1 MNTIKITLLSFKKNT
16 FTFILVIAQLAVL
29 FLAEN
34 YMVSAL
40 VERDMQFAPFKPLFN
55 EKTAFVYDS
64 EYAKNAALFDMDTK
78 ASREMLLSDI
88 KDEYKIYDVMSF
100 KNGEYTVYSVSD
112 EIYASLALPLAF
124 GNYGSAVGSSGMSAE
139 EKDIF
144 FPDGTNLRLKTSG
157 ALTASTYIPAMMS
170 LSSQYMTAGDFYY
183 TSVNER
189 NIILTNRSSIGGYEQ
204 HFRLSSGFL
213 IEFKSGTARNLETLK
228 GRALTVPTTEI
239 AENTNKALQKDLLN
253 YLPLVGT
260 VLIIVIIGVICISVI
275 IFKESERRNAVL
287 WICGYS
293 RAEIIG
299 VHTVGIA
306 LMTALSII
314 ISLAAY
320 ILLKLFGN
328 EMLIGVNLTLE
339 NFIITFITCML
350 LSAISSAVPAIK
362 SRKTS
367 PVEYLRRAK

>member
-40 VERDMQFAPFKPLFN
+40 VEREMQFAPFKPVFN
-55 EKTAFVYDS
+55 ENTAFVYDS
-64 EYAKNAALFDMDTK
+64 EYVKNAAMLGIDTK

-100 KNGEYTVYSVSD
+100 KNGDYTVYSASD
-112 EIYASLALPLAF
+112 EIYASLALPLAS
-124 GNYGSAVGSSGMSAE
+124 GNYGSAVGSSGMSAG

-157 ALTASTYIPAMMS
+157 ALTASTYIPVMMN
-170 LSSQYMTAGDFYY
+170 LSSQDMTAGDFYY

-213 IEFKSGTARNLETLK
+213 IEFKSGSARNFEVLK
-228 GRALTVPTTEI
+228 GRALIIPTTEI
-239 AENTNKALQKDLLN
+239 AENTNKAIQKDLLN

-260 VLIIVIIGVICISVI
+260 VLIIVIIGIICISVI

-293 RAEIIG
+293 RAGIIG

-306 LMTALSII
+306 LMTVLSVI

-320 ILLKLFGN
+320 GLLKLSGN

-350 LSAISSAVPAIK
+350 LSAISSAVSAIR

>member
-1 MNTIKITLLSFKKNT
+1 MNTIKIALLAFTKNT

-40 VERDMQFAPFKPLFN
+40 VEREMQFEPFKLVFN

-64 EYAKNAALFDMDTK
+64 EYVKNASMFGIDTK

-100 KNGEYTVYSVSD
+100 TNGEYTVYSVSD

-124 GNYGSAVGSSGMSAE
+124 GDYGSAVGSFGMSVG
-139 EKDIF
+139 EKEIF
-144 FPDGTNLRLKTSG
+144 FPDGTDLRLETSG
-157 ALTASTYIPAMMS
+157 ALTASTYIPVMMS
-170 LSSQYMTAGDFYY
+170 LSSQDMTVGDLYY
-183 TSVNER
+183 TSGNER
-189 NIILTNRSSIGGYEQ
+189 NIILTNRSSIVGYEQ
-204 HFRLSSGFL
+204 HFRLSNGFL
-213 IEFKSGTARNLETLK
+213 IEFKSGTARNFEALK
-228 GRALTVPTTEI
+228 GRALTVPTIEI
-239 AENTNKALQKDLLN
+239 AENTNKALQKDLFN
-253 YLPLVGT
+253 YLPLLGT
-260 VLIIVIIGVICISVI
+260 VLIIVIIGIVCVSVI

-299 VHTVGIA
+299 IHAFGIV
-306 LMTALSII
+306 LITALSII
-314 ISLAAY
+314 ISLATY
-320 ILLKLFGN
+320 GLLKSSGN
-328 EMLIGVNLTLE
+328 GMLVGINLTLE
-339 NFIITFITCML
+339 NFIVTIITCIL
-350 LSAISSAVPAIK
+350 LSAISSVVPALK
-362 SRKTS
+362 CRKTS

>member
-1 MNTIKITLLSFKKNT
+1 MNTIKIALLAFKKNT
-16 FTFILVIAQLAVL
+16 FTFVLVIAQLSVL

-34 YMVSAL
+34 YTVSAL
-40 VERDMQFAPFKPLFN
+40 VEREMLSAPFKPLFN
-55 EKTAFVYDS
+55 ENTAFVYDS
-64 EYAKNAALFDMDTK
+64 EFSKNAAMFGMDTK
-78 ASREMLLSDI
+78 ASREMLLSDV
-88 KDEYKIYDVMSF
+88 KDEYKIYDVMF
-100 KNGEYTVYSVSD
+100 FTNGKYTVYSVSD

-124 GNYGSAVGSSGMSAE
+124 GNYESAVGSFGTPAGE
-139 EKDIF
+139 NDVF
-144 FPDGTNLRLKTSG
+144 FPDGTYLRLETSG
-157 ALTASTYIPAMMS
+157 TLTASTYIPAMLS
-170 LSSQYMTAGDFYY
+170 LSSQDMTADDFYY

-189 NIILTNRSSIGGYEQ
+189 NVILTNRSSIVGYEQ
-204 HFRLSSGFL
+204 QFNLSTGFL
-213 IEFKSGTARNLETLK
+213 MEFKSGTAQNFETLK
-228 GRALTVPTTEI
+228 SRVFVIPTTEI
-239 AENTNKALQKDLLN
+239 AENTNEALQKDLFN

-260 VLIIVIIGVICISVI
+260 VLIIVMIGIICISVI

-306 LMTALSII
+306 LVTVLSVI

-320 ILLKLFGN
+320 GLLKLFGN

-339 NFIITFITCML
+339 NFIVTFITCVL
-350 LSAISSAVPAIK
+350 LLAISSAAPAIK
-362 SRKTS
+362 SRNTS